1 MTTKGYYYGTSEVVF
16 SGVGNDRGAALTLA
30 PSTVKFFH
38 EAIDDNVLRLTD
50 NDGNDGIQHTVN
62 PGETNLQYPGKN
74 LYPRELFIITHVGL
88 EFCGMRV
95 QYDPSTVKELNL
107 DTLLTDTLMGGG
119 TIWDDGKVFL
129 PGEIIN
135 DFDGRC
141 RLIDAMYPS
150 GVLYF
155 AWNKQQGGGSRDT
168 QELLISTMQ
177 KIPVN
182 RMALAETSGGAN
194 LLEMHEGYVWSL
206 DQQTAAGR
214 YGIFQARMRT
224 HERVTF
230 PVVPVEISGKKLI
243 PKRISA
249 ILRMTVYGDAI
260 RPKDDVIQ
268 APEARARR

>member
-1 MTTKGYYYGTSEVVF
+1 
-16 SGVGNDRGAALTLA
+16 
-30 PSTVKFFH
+30 
-38 EAIDDNVLRLTD
+38 
-50 NDGNDGIQHTVN
+50 
-62 PGETNLQYPGKN
+62 
-74 LYPRELFIITHVGL
+74 
-88 EFCGMRV
+88 
-95 QYDPSTVKELNL
+95 
-107 DTLLTDTLMGGG
+107 
-119 TIWDDGKVFL
+119 
-129 PGEIIN
+129 
-135 DFDGRC
+135 
-141 RLIDAMYPS
+141 
-150 GVLYF
+150 
-155 AWNKQQGGGSRDT
+155 
-168 QELLISTMQ
+168 MQ

-230 PVVPVEISGKKLI
+230 PVVPVEIGGKKLI